1 MNRFDIRNIS
11 NLQGVHQCLVA
22 LLISMSPT
30 TNIITNINIDDQCK
44 IPNLKYQGKIRSTRL
59 CHENIKVVVIT
70 LTGGAKTNRTRKKEI
85 DHTCYPAFA
94 YKYVYFLL
102 SVCIYCDRICIICDH
117 ICMYCKHISI
127 VTIFVFL
134 FTWGIKINCTSMRV
148 ALSCNPM
155 DLLSIHLALYSTF
168 ISSSLRFVFLSYFL
182 SF

>member
-1 MNRFDIRNIS
+1 MKQAKWKGQNTCTLLSAPWDKIFICPLRLNRFDIRNIS

-117 ICMYCKHISI
+117 ICIYCKH
-127 VTIFVFL
+127 TGCFFN
-134 FTWGIKINCTSMRV
+134 WY
-148 ALSCNPM
+148 PP
-155 DLLSIHLALYSTF
+155 
-168 ISSSLRFVFLSYFL
+168 
-182 SF
+182 